1 MTPQF
6 EDLAR
11 VEISRR
17 LSGGRARQQAAEVGR
32 TSRDRAFGFYP
43 EPTQS
48 TGRSSRLATA
58 LGSSVKVRGTSK
70 RAADVPARS
79 FPTRVIRVGKPS

>member
-6 EDLAR
+6 EELAR
-11 VEISRR
+11 AEISRR

-32 TSRDRAFGFYP
+32 ISRDRAFGSYP
-43 EPTQS
+43 EPTRS
-48 TGRSSRLATA
+48 TARAARLATA

-70 RAADVPARS
+70 RAADVYARS
-79 FPTRVIRVGKPS
+79 LPTRVIRVGKPS